1 MDKEISNHKFDLIK
15 DVNFT
20 NSYFAYVPTTELA
33 PLPLYRRL
41 KLDPYEMATTIISLI
56 IELLISH

>member
-41 KLDPYEMATTIISLI
+41 KLDPYEMATTII
-56 IELLISH
+56 H